1 MSYLSDYNWIK
12 IWSDNHGKRILN
24 KIIPFLTFII
34 FLFLYLYFIKSETIK
49 YPKNKLNK
57 SEERSMHFF

>member
-1 MSYLSDYNWIK
+1 ME
-12 IWSDNHGKRILN
+12 RILN

-57 SEERSMHFF
+57 SEKDSMHFF